1 MPTEKQSCRRDNMDI
16 SFIIPIY
23 NRPDELRELLHS
35 FTQLDESGVH
45 YEIIV
50 VEDGSTNPSEE
61 VIRSFDLPIRYIT
74 QENTGPGGARNRGA
88 DAAKGEWVI
97 FLDSDAVLPNHYM
110 VALEKALQN
119 SNCDLWGGPDRA
131 REDFTL
137 IQKAIDYSMTSLLT
151 TGGIRGKKGSV
162 DRFYPRTFN
171 MGIRRSL
178 FAQLKGFRNGM
189 RYGEDLDLSMRAL
202 AIGGKS
208 ELFEEVWVYH
218 KRRGTFADFFR
229 QIRHS
234 GRARIVL
241 NKYHPGTL
249 KLAHT
254 LPTLFVLFNIVVLLS
269 GSIALWGIL
278 VAYILAIVFDVYAK
292 GQSLELA
299 GYAVAATYVQHF
311 AYGIGF
317 AEQLLGINKE

>member
-1 MPTEKQSCRRDNMDI
+1 MDF

-23 NRPDELRELLHS
+23 NRPEELRELLYS
-35 FTQLDESGVH
+35 FTQQDECETP

-50 VEDGSTNPSEE
+50 VEDGSTIPSEE
-61 VIRSFDLPIRYIT
+61 VVKSFDLPIRYIT
-74 QENTGPGGARNRGA
+74 QQNTGPGGARNRGA

-110 VALEKALQN
+110 VSLEQALRN

-131 REDFTL
+131 REDFT
-137 IQKAIDYSMTSLLT
+137 ITQKAIDYSMTSFLT

-162 DRFYPRTFN
+162 DKFYPRTFN

-178 FAQLKGFRNGM
+178 FVQLEGFRRGM

-202 AIGGKS
+202 EVGGKS
-208 ELFEEVWVYH
+208 ELFERAWVYH

-249 KLAHT
+249 KAVHL
-254 LPTLFVLFNIVVLLS
+254 LPTLFILFNIAVLLTWS
-269 GSIALWGIL
+269 ATLCAIL
-278 VAYILAIVFDVYAK
+278 VAYILAIVIDVYTK
-292 GQSLELA
+292 GEPLQLA
-299 GYAVAATYVQHF
+299 INAVVATYVQHF

-317 AEQLLGINKE
+317 AEQLLGINKEK